1 MIYFPAIRSI
11 FSPDKNRKEKDATAV
26 GARNQTSGFFYTSF
40 QSLAKIRTNNII
52 HGKKIKSTTFTKILP
67 LKKTLNIGHRGAKGH
82 EPENTLPSFQKALDL
97 NAHGIELDVHVCK
110 TGELIVI
117 HDFTVDRTTNGTGAV
132 SELSLS
138 EIKSLKINE
147 TIEIPTLEEVIDLVG
162 KQCFI
167 NIELKGKHTAKP
179 VSHLIE
185 KYILENDFS
194 YEDFIVSSF
203 QREELEM
210 LFAINPKIHL
220 GVLSQASVAQALEWA
235 NAFSAKAIH
244 PHFSLLTE
252 ENVQKTKELG
262 LKIYTWTV
270 NEIEDIE
277 RIKNYKVDGIITD
290 FPERI

>member
-1 MIYFPAIRSI
+1 M
-11 FSPDKNRKEKDATAV
+11 
-26 GARNQTSGFFYTSF
+26 
-40 QSLAKIRTNNII
+40 
-52 HGKKIKSTTFTKILP
+52 KKI
-67 LKKTLNIGHRGAKGH
+67 LNIGHRGAKGH
-82 EPENTLPSFQKALDL
+82 GSENTLPSFQKALDL
-97 NAHGIELDVHVCK
+97 NADGIELDVHVCK

-117 HDFTVDRTTNGTGAV
+117 HDFTVDRTTNGSGAV

-138 EIKSLKINE
+138 ELKSLKINDE
-147 TIEIPTLEEVIDLVG
+147 TEVPTLEEVLELVG
-162 KQCFI
+162 KKCLI
-167 NIELKGKHTAKP
+167 NIELKGRHTAKP

-185 KYILENDFS
+185 KYILEKEYS
-194 YEDFIVSSF
+194 YDDFIVSSF

-210 LFAINPKIHL
+210 MITINPRINL
-220 GVLSQASVAQALEWA
+220 GVLSQASVTQALEWA

-252 ENVQKTKELG
+252 ENVQQAQEQG

-270 NEIEDIE
+270 NETEDIE